1 MISDETMIA
10 YFKSLCPKRIL
21 YIEYKHVLTFILL
34 SHLTNIFRFLQM
46 KEIEIQRL
54 RTLVWPYG
62 SKEGR
67 IKPRSVSFHGF
78 VGKVAPYLLPPNA
91 ELIFQEI

>member
-1 MISDETMIA
+1 MKKLKFREIKDPRG
-10 YFKSLCPKRIL
+10 SLIKDPG
-21 YIEYKHVLTFILL
+21 
-34 SHLTNIFRFLQM
+34 
-46 KEIEIQRL
+46 L
-54 RTLVWPYG
+54 RPYG

-78 VGKVAPYLLPPNA
+78 VGKVAPYSLPPNA

>member
-1 MISDETMIA
+1 M
-10 YFKSLCPKRIL
+10 KKLK
-21 YIEYKHVLTFILL
+21 
-34 SHLTNIFRFLQM
+34 FR
-46 KEIEIQRL
+46 EIKDPGL
-54 RTLVWPYG
+54 WPYG

-67 IKPRSVSFHGF
+67 IKPRSVSFHAF

>member
-1 MISDETMIA
+1 M
-10 YFKSLCPKRIL
+10 KKLK
-21 YIEYKHVLTFILL
+21 
-34 SHLTNIFRFLQM
+34 FR
-46 KEIEIQRL
+46 EIKDPGL
-54 RTLVWPYG
+54 RPYG